1 METTFTRT
9 DTKVIKGV
17 AVLLMLMHHLF
28 YFPDNRPYS
37 MPEVRQTLPNFM
49 GQGLETMLGIFGVI
63 CVPIFF
69 FLAGY
74 GLYLQ
79 TRRDGFRLEMRILAV
94 YTQYWKIFF
103 IFIPIGFLFFPPPER
118 LLQGDGLLAMY
129 LSSGACRSCSRH
141 CSA

>member
-79 TRRDGFRLEMRILAV
+79 TRRDGFRLEKRILAV
-94 YTQYWKIFF
+94 YTH
-103 IFIPIGFLFFPPPER
+103 IGRSFLSLSPLGSCFSATRAIIARRR
-118 LLQGDGLLAMY
+118 LTAMY

>member
-49 GQGLETMLGIFGVI
+49 G
-63 CVPIFF
+63 
-69 FLAGY
+69 
-74 GLYLQ
+74 
-79 TRRDGFRLEMRILAV
+79 
-94 YTQYWKIFF
+94 
-103 IFIPIGFLFFPPPER
+103 
-118 LLQGDGLLAMY
+118 
-129 LSSGACRSCSRH
+129 
-141 CSA
+141 

>member
-94 YTQYWKIFF
+94 YTQYGRSFSSLSPSGSCFSATRAI
-103 IFIPIGFLFFPPPER
+103 IARRR
-118 LLQGDGLLAMY
+118 LTAMY

>member
-37 MPEVRQTLPNFM
+37 MPEVRQNLPNFM

-79 TRRDGFRLEMRILAV
+79 TRRDGFR
-94 YTQYWKIFF
+94 WKSASWRCIRSIGRFF
-103 IFIPIGFLFFPPPER
+103 SSLSPLGSCFSATRAIIARRR
-118 LLQGDGLLAMY
+118 LTAMY

>member
-37 MPEVRQTLPNFM
+37 MPEYGRPCRTLWARGWKRCWASLASSACRSFSFWRGTVCTCRPGGTASGWKSASWRCIRSIGRSFSS
-49 GQGLETMLGIFGVI
+49 LSPLGSCFS
-63 CVPIFF
+63 
-69 FLAGY
+69 A
-74 GLYLQ
+74 
-79 TRRDGFRLEMRILAV
+79 TRAIIARRRL
-94 YTQYWKIFF
+94 T
-103 IFIPIGFLFFPPPER
+103 
-118 LLQGDGLLAMY
+118 AMY

>member
-69 FLAGY
+69 FLAGVRLVPADPAGRLPVGKAHPGGVY
-74 GLYLQ
+74 AVLEDFFHLYPHW
-79 TRRDGFRLEMRILAV
+79 V
-94 YTQYWKIFF
+94 
-103 IFIPIGFLFFPPPER
+103 PVFPPPER
-118 LLQGDGLLAMY
+118 LLQGDGLLP
-129 LSSGACRSCSRH
+129 CI
-141 CSA
+141 

>member
-79 TRRDGFRLEMRILAV
+79 TRRDGFRLEKRILAV

-103 IFIPIGFLFFPPPER
+103 IFIPIGFLFSATRAIIARRR
-118 LLQGDGLLAMY
+118 LTAMY